1 MTDNCLKYGNA
12 FEMYLDRA
20 GSTER
25 FATAQEMAIS
35 LKHKVETR
43 QYDALGLDL
52 VW

>member
-1 MTDNCLKYGNA
+1 
-12 FEMYLDRA
+12 MYLDRA

-25 FATAQEMAIS
+25 FAKAQEMAIA

-43 QYDALGLDL
+43 QYDDLGLDL